1 MIWEL
6 VVEIVSWIL
15 ILSGSAFTVIGAIG
29 TVRFPNF
36 WSRLHAASVS
46 ESAGMILLIAGMCL
60 HSGMTLVTVKL
71 IVIGVF
77 IFITGPTSTHAVA
90 NAALMS
96 GERPEEDVNEEET
109 REDKS

>member
-1 MIWEL
+1 MTLAL

-15 ILSGSAFTVIGAIG
+15 ILTGSAFTIIGAVG
-29 TVRFPNF
+29 TLRFPNF

-46 ESAGMILLIAGMCL
+46 ESAGMIFLITGMCL
-60 HSGMTLVTVKL
+60 QAGATLVTVKL
-71 IVIGVF
+71 ILIGAF

-96 GERPEEDVNEEET
+96 GERPESDVTGEKARKEET
-109 REDKS
+109 